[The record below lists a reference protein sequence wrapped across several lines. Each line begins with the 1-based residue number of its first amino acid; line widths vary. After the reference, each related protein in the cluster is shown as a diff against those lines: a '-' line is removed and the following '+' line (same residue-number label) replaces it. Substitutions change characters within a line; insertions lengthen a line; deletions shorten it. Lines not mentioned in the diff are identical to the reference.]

1 MRTNKLNIYSKI
13 LIIGLISALIGC
25 AEFLNKPKPTT
36 AVALRTWL
44 PLKMEPEP
52 ILMEYIET
60 SGPNGKVSMVN
71 QELPL
76 IAGAMYLSTSPE
88 W

>member
-44 PLKMEPEP
+44 PLKM
-52 ILMEYIET
+52 
-60 SGPNGKVSMVN
+60 
-71 QELPL
+71 
-76 IAGAMYLSTSPE
+76 A
-88 W
+88 